1 MRGLCVI
8 GTEWSV
14 YGSQAGSRQAGRQA
28 GSVYGKQCAARRW
41 RVSRSRGA
49 LGRVPVGMGARASGV
64 EVYLQQFEGV

>member
-1 MRGLCVI
+1 MAAR
-8 GTEWSV
+8 
-14 YGSQAGSRQAGRQA
+14 QAAGRQA

-49 LGRVPVGMGARASGV
+49 LGRVPVGRGARASGV